1 MAKTPVAIGVF
12 LCERVIV
19 EEGTRNITLVNCFR
33 ERRVD
38 QFPSEVA
45 EFSLFALLTDGAGEM
60 PLVVSIQRLDTL
72 DEIYRLASTVK
83 FASPLREYW
92 CRPTIQ
98 KSFPVPGHY
107 QASLL
112 ANNEVIAQRA
122 FAVLAK
128 KGAS

>member
-1 MAKTPVAIGVF
+1 MAKTPVAISVF

-33 ERRVD
+33 ERRVN
-38 QFPSEVA
+38 QFPSEVVQ
-45 EFSLFALLTDGAGEM
+45 FSLFALLTDGMGTM

-72 DEIYRLASTVK
+72 DEIHRLTSQVK

-98 KSFPVPGHY
+98 PSFPVPGHY

-112 ANNEVIAQRA
+112 ANN
-122 FAVLAK
+122 
-128 KGAS
+128 